1 MSEETTN
8 DLETNDLANDGLLSA
23 ISLLNTNMEKQ
34 NKYLEKLSENTEIPT
49 EMKADISNEKPSR
62 VDYREKSNVR
72 LLDEEN
78 LKDIKIKIY
87 EKDISFTGGNI
98 PLAQDIYYAQKLG
111 LKLRHIEAELNGGS
125 LAFDG
130 SKYRSSIGEVK
141 FDRIR
146 LGAKDIFQGIIRK
159 NNNEDFFWPAVKGFG
174 SVSLNDTVRYLHMVR
189 CAQPRRFIFENGVYL
204 ASAGNFKFG
213 TAADVKMGSMVLSKK
228 NVFQMSLEG
237 QGLVILELPV
247 HPSELEFCK
256 VEVGRPVRVNGQQV
270 IYREGNVKRN
280 VRMASTIFGSL
291 ASGTGFIEE
300 YTGDGIVVL
309 APTLNV
315 FDVIAKD
322 LGAEALN
329 DNLPSA
335 VKDRFKTW
343 IGGKNTESDR
353 GYNDSYEKQ

>member
-1 MSEETTN
+1 MSEEGN
-8 DLETNDLANDGLLSA
+8 NANNNENEDLITA
-23 ISLLNTNMEKQ
+23 IGQLNENMAKQ
-34 NKYLEKLSENTEIPT
+34 NSYLEKLAENSTKELSIKETPLDVNSST
-49 EMKADISNEKPSR
+49 KK
-62 VDYREKSNVR
+62 DYREKSNVR
-72 LLDEEN
+72 LLDEET

-87 EKDISFTGGNI
+87 EKDITFTGGNI

-111 LKLRHIEAELNGGS
+111 LKLRHIEADLNGGS

-189 CAQPRRFIFENGVYL
+189 CPNPRRFIFENGVYL

-213 TAADVKMGSMVLSKK
+213 TAADVKMGSMLLSKK
-228 NVFQMSLEG
+228 NAFQMSLEG
-237 QGLVILELPV
+237 VGLVILELPV

-280 VRMASTIFGSL
+280 VRMASTLFGSL
-291 ASGTGFIEE
+291 ATGAGFVEE
-300 YTGDGIVVL
+300 YTGEGIVVL

-322 LGAEALN
+322 LGEDALN

-335 VKDRFKTW
+335 VKNKFKSW
-343 IGGKNTESDR
+343 FNDKNGNQSDR
-353 GYNDSYEKQ
+353 GYNDTYEKD